1 MRTFHRA
8 SRIDLPADEVG
19 AWHFRPGAIHRL
31 IPPWEKI
38 EVLEEAAPLVDG
50 ARARIRV
57 QKGPFSTTLVAV
69 HEEVDPP
76 RQFVD
81 RQESGPFGAWRHTH
95 RFLADGDDRAML
107 EDSIRYLP
115 PLGPLGGLVNGT
127 LQRELARQFAF
138 RHART
143 RADLMRHAEMSA
155 RFGGRPLRIGVTG
168 AGGLVGRQVCAFLST
183 GGHSVVRFVRSEP
196 RRADE
201 RRWNPS
207 DPDAGLSPDAVA
219 DLDAV
224 IHLAGESIAAGR
236 WNAERKRAILE
247 SRTLGTSTVARAMAR
262 AARPGQ
268 ALLSASAIGFYGNR
282 GDESVDERSG
292 AGDGFLPEVVR
303 AWEDATVSARN
314 AGVRTVHLRLGVV
327 LAAAGGALAVML
339 PAFRA
344 GAGGPIGSGQQGM
357 SWVSLDDV
365 LGATLLA
372 LRDESIS
379 GAVNVVAPNPLPQR
393 GFAKVLGRV
402 LRRPAFAPLPAFAV
416 RAMFGEMGERLLL
429 EGAFVRAGVLERVG
443 FRFEHP
449 SLEQALRLELG
460 HLHEAA
466 ES

>member
-1 MRTFHRA
+1 
-8 SRIDLPADEVG
+8 
-19 AWHFRPGAIHRL
+19 
-31 IPPWEKI
+31 
-38 EVLEEAAPLVDG
+38 
-50 ARARIRV
+50 
-57 QKGPFSTTLVAV
+57 
-69 HEEVDPP
+69 
-76 RQFVD
+76 
-81 RQESGPFGAWRHTH
+81 
-95 RFLADGDDRAML
+95 
-107 EDSIRYLP
+107 
-115 PLGPLGGLVNGT
+115 
-127 LQRELARQFAF
+127 
-138 RHART
+138 
-143 RADLMRHAEMSA
+143 
-155 RFGGRPLRIGVTG
+155 
-168 AGGLVGRQVCAFLST
+168 
-183 GGHSVVRFVRSEP
+183 
-196 RRADE
+196 
-201 RRWNPS
+201 
-207 DPDAGLSPDAVA
+207 
-219 DLDAV
+219 
-224 IHLAGESIAAGR
+224 
-236 WNAERKRAILE
+236 
-247 SRTLGTSTVARAMAR
+247 MAR

-327 LAAAGGALAVML
+327 LAAAGGALAAML

-460 HLHEAA
+460 HLHEAS

>member
-1 MRTFHRA
+1 
-8 SRIDLPADEVG
+8 
-19 AWHFRPGAIHRL
+19 
-31 IPPWEKI
+31 
-38 EVLEEAAPLVDG
+38 
-50 ARARIRV
+50 
-57 QKGPFSTTLVAV
+57 
-69 HEEVDPP
+69 
-76 RQFVD
+76 
-81 RQESGPFGAWRHTH
+81 
-95 RFLADGDDRAML
+95 
-107 EDSIRYLP
+107 
-115 PLGPLGGLVNGT
+115 VNGT

-155 RFGGRPLRIGVTG
+155 RFGDRPLRIGVTG

-327 LAAAGGALAVML
+327 LAAAGGALAAML